1 MSFFKRL
8 KDKFSGQD
16 IDKDFDKIDDFESER
31 RKQQHEEVEWREE
44 KEEVSHRELDND
56 QSKIMDDHHQ
66 DMPSTPLDSKPNQE
80 EIEAEPRK
88 KKKLKANEID
98 WTDQSWDD
106 DFEEDGLMSIEEF
119 EEIEAQKIGAKF
131 RDGLEKSRE
140 NFQTQLN
147 NLIAHYRTVDED
159 FFEALEE
166 MLIQADVGFNTVM
179 ELVDELRMEAKRR
192 NVTET
197 EDLRETIVEK
207 MVEIYHQED
216 DQSEVMN
223 LEDDRLNVILM
234 VGVNGVGKTTTIGK
248 LAHRYQAQ
256 GKKVMLAAGDTFRAG
271 AIEQLQVWGDRVG
284 VEVVRQNEGSDPA
297 AVMYDAINAAKN
309 KGVDIL
315 ICDTAGRLQNKQNLM
330 NELQKVKRVI
340 GRSVPDAPHEVLL
353 CLDATTGQN
362 ALAQAKAFKEVTDV
376 TGIVL
381 TKLDGTAK
389 GGIVLAIRNELHIP
403 VKYVG
408 LGEKLDDLQ
417 PFNAESYVYGLF
429 ADMIEQSVAK
439 EESENGDVTDE
450 RE

>member
-8 KDKFSGQD
+8 KDKFAKSEREQDELLQHDETGQD
-16 IDKDFDKIDDFESER
+16 QDEDDHKKLNEADTSL
-31 RKQQHEEVEWREE
+31 KSQ
-44 KEEVSHRELDND
+44 DN
-56 QSKIMDDHHQ
+56 SPSMDDEF
-66 DMPSTPLDSKPNQE
+66 D
-80 EIEAEPRK
+80 
-88 KKKLKANEID
+88 
-98 WTDQSWDD
+98 
-106 DFEEDGLMSIEEF
+106 DGLISIEEF
-119 EEIEAQKIGAKF
+119 EELESQKIGAKF
-131 RDGLEKSRE
+131 REGLEKSRE
-140 NFQTQLN
+140 NFQNQLN
-147 NLIAHYRTVDED
+147 NLLAHYRKVDED

-179 ELVDELRMEAKRR
+179 ELVDELRLEAKRR
-192 NVTET
+192 NITET
-197 EDLRETIVEK
+197 EDLREAIVEK
-207 MVEIYHQED
+207 IVEIYQQDD

-223 LEDDRLNVILM
+223 IEDGRLNVILM

-248 LAHRYQAQ
+248 LAHRYQLQ

-271 AIEQLQVWGDRVG
+271 AIQQLEVWGERVG
-284 VEVVRQNEGSDPA
+284 VDVVRQGEGSDPA

-330 NELQKVKRVI
+330 NELEKVKRVI
-340 GRSVPDAPHEVLL
+340 SRSIPEAPHEVLL

-362 ALAQAKAFKEVTDV
+362 ALAQAKAFKEVTNV

-408 LGEKLDDLQ
+408 LGEKMDDLQ

-429 ADMIEQSVAK
+429 ADMIEQNVPESNDDD
-439 EESENGDVTDE
+439 SENE
-450 RE
+450 A